1 MIMISKT
8 RLLTFF
14 CVWTLAWGV
23 SAASGELTIP
33 GISDLSKLVPVSVEG
48 FTGEAAAAIRFD
60 LEVAGFEITQADKA
74 MLLVSGSSGASL
86 TGRVTD
92 RSRNVLLSKQ
102 YTGASPRAQAHAFTD
117 EIVALLPGRQG
128 IARTKI
134 AFRVETRGISEIYL
148 ADYDGYNAVPVTQD
162 KTINR
167 DVAWV
172 PGQRTLY
179 YTSYRTGNPYVYS
192 HNLQSGA
199 RQLVAGFSGVN
210 AAPAVSPDGRRVA
223 MILSKAGSPDV
234 YVANA
239 DGSNLRR
246 LTSTKEDESSPC
258 WSPDGRKICFASR
271 AGGWAQLYTVSADG
285 GPMTRLTTTEAS
297 RTTEP
302 DWSPDG
308 KTIVFTAQMGGFQI
322 CTVPATGG
330 RATILV
336 AGEDPSWAP
345 NSRTVIFTRR
355 AGGERVLSLL
365 DVPTK
370 RVKDIRRISG
380 NCSQAAW
387 AR

>member
-1 MIMISKT
+1 
-8 RLLTFF
+8 
-14 CVWTLAWGV
+14 VVNG
-23 SAASGELTIP
+23 
-33 GISDLSKLVPVSVEG
+33 PV
-48 FTGEAAAAIRFD
+48 
-60 LEVAGFEITQADKA
+60 
-74 MLLVSGSSGASL
+74 
-86 TGRVTD
+86 
-92 RSRNVLLSKQ
+92 
-102 YTGASPRAQAHAFTD
+102 
-117 EIVALLPGRQG
+117 
-128 IARTKI
+128 
-134 AFRVETRGISEIYL
+134 SEIYL

-172 PGQRTLY
+172 PGQRLLY

-192 HNLQSGA
+192 HNLQSGV
-199 RQLVAGFSGVN
+199 RQLVAGYSGVN
-210 AAPAVSPDGRRVA
+210 VAPAVSPDGRRIA

-239 DGSNLRR
+239 DGSGLKR
-246 LTSTKEDESSPC
+246 LTTTKEDESSPC
-258 WSPDGRKICFASR
+258 WSPDGSRICFASR
-271 AGGWAQLYTVSADG
+271 AGGWAQLYTVSANG
-285 GPMTRLTTTEAS
+285 GQMTRLTTTEAS

-322 CTVPATGG
+322 CTVPASGG

-336 AGEDPSWAP
+336 PGEDPSWAP

-355 AGGERVLSLL
+355 VGGERVLSLL

-370 RVKDIRRISG
+370 RVKDVRRISG
-380 NCSQAAW
+380 SCSQPAW

>member
-1 MIMISKT
+1 MIMISKHQ
-8 RLLTFF
+8 LLTLFSTSIL
-14 CVWTLAWGV
+14 VSGLGV
-23 SAASGELTIP
+23 AAGELTIP
-33 GISDLSKLVPVSVEG
+33 GVSDLSKLVPVSVEG
-48 FTGEAAAAIRFD
+48 FTGDAGAAIRFD
-60 LEVAGFEITQADKA
+60 LEVAGFEITTPDKA
-74 MLLVSGSSGASL
+74 LLQISGSSGGNL
-86 TGRVTD
+86 TGRVAD
-92 RSRNVLLSKQ
+92 RNRSTLLSKQ
-102 YTGASPRAQAHAFTD
+102 YTGGSPRAQAHAFTD
-117 EIVALLPGRQG
+117 DIVALLPGRQG

-134 AFRVETRGISEIYL
+134 AFRTETRGISEILL
-148 ADYDGYNAVPVTQD
+148 ADYDGYNALPVTQD

-172 PGQRTLY
+172 PGQRILY

-199 RQLVAGFSGVN
+199 RQLVAGYSGVN
-210 AAPAVSPDGRRVA
+210 AAPAVSPDGRRIA
-223 MILSKAGSPDV
+223 MILSKGGSPDV
-234 YVANA
+234 YVASA

-258 WSPDGRKICFASR
+258 WSPDGRRICFASR

-322 CTVPATGG
+322 CTVPSTGG
-330 RATILV
+330 RATILA

-355 AGGERVLSLL
+355 VGGERVLSLL

-370 RVKDIRRISG
+370 RVKDVRRISG
-380 NCSQAAW
+380 SCSQPAW